1 MDNIKERNRV
11 LLEKASEGDSAAEA
25 EIIKENMGLVKSIA
39 LRFTGRGQDLE
50 DLIQIGSMGMLKAVR
65 GYDKKYNPVFST
77 YAVPLI
83 VGEIKRFLR
92 DDGLIKVSREA
103 KRNYRILMKHK
114 EEYVQ
119 KNGEEPSIVD
129 LCAVSG
135 IKEEDVIYAIEAC
148 SQTVSL
154 NEKIGG
160 DDGLSFE
167 DVCEDTTIGD
177 ITERIA
183 LMQVI
188 DGLDD
193 TERKIIDMRYFK
205 CMTQNQVAKI
215 LGMTQVKVSRTEKK
229 IILFLKDRMKCG

>member
-1 MDNIKERNRV
+1 MDNIKERNRI
-11 LLEKASEGDSAAEA
+11 LLEKASEGDSAAES
-25 EIIKENMGLVKSIA
+25 ELIKENMGLVKSIA
-39 LRFTGRGQDLE
+39 LRFTGRGQELE

-65 GYDKKYNPVFST
+65 GYDKKFNTVFST

-103 KRNYRILMKHK
+103 KRNYRVLMKHK
-114 EEYVQ
+114 EEYVR
-119 KNGEEPSIVD
+119 KNGEEPSLAY
-129 LCAVSG
+129 LCSLCG
-135 IKEEDVIYAIEAC
+135 INEEDAVYAMEAC

-160 DDGLSFE
+160 EDGLSFE
-167 DVCEDTTIGD
+167 DVFEDTTIGD

-183 LMQVI
+183 LMQAVE
-188 DGLDD
+188 GLEDI
-193 TERKIIDMRYFK
+193 ERQIIDMRYFK
-205 CMTQNQVAKI
+205 GMTQNQVAKV

-229 IILFLKDRMKCG
+229 IILLLKDRMKCG